1 MGEFNGKK
9 RSELPDSVFGI
20 PQERKYPMPDE
31 KHTRSAIKLFNH
43 VDPKYE
49 EQLAKAVIR
58 NMKKY
63 GIDGSVVGP
72 NNRLR
77 KYLPKNMIKE
87 SYIDES
93 VSSAVSKD
101 HKQKGYIKLSS
112 LKKTHITEF
121 IINKY
126 KKEYPVLRHVRCK
139 DTDEYIYDGYM
150 WFKENELVCYVGS
163 CQYTD
168 DNTKWIVSLEILP
181 EYRGYGLSNQ
191 ILDFCIKNMKCR
203 CLSVNKNNEL
213 AKKIYDKYGFKTYH
227 EDKTMYYMTLDNISS
242 SNESM
247 ISTTEKAKYDPPYTA
262 EEVKR
267 VYGTKVYKEL
277 IKDPAHKY
285 RMDSGIELIHREPT
299 KEELERIWKNWNLM
313 SNDQK
318 MKSDKKSIELFGK
331 TNQDHYK
338 ELINSYVVN
347 ESYIEESS
355 QIQYFNSPEELSKWM
370 KSNIKYK
377 NFTKLMSPEEVYKE
391 KKGSCHDQVMFELY
405 CIRKM
410 KLSPKALFII
420 EYSNE
425 GNGRDNVTHSLV
437 YYNKDNK
444 VYWFENAWGGQEGI
458 HEFNSISELKNTIKN
473 LHSKKKFGNIDKYPE
488 LEITS
493 FKSHKPGETLQQV
506 VDISLN
512 EAANYT
518 TQETGIST
526 IIFDIGDVLI
536 RDNFKKFLKSDPD
549 IPNEL
554 VDTIK
559 SLWFIA
565 KDDVDDTMDLETYRE
580 IVNKRMG
587 VEFSKYIPKLFQ
599 YGVDAVEVLNYTI
612 PMIQDLKDKG
622 YKVYYLS
629 NWSAWTHDLLQ
640 KAGKFDFL
648 KYMDGGVF
656 SYDVGYRKPDSEI
669 YQILLNRYKINP
681 EEAVFFDDRKE
692 NIEAANKLGIHGV
705 LFDKHD
711 SAIVYNTLEQ
721 FHMSYQMEDVVDN
734 SSTFAIHNYGSF
746 IGQVYQKVQS
756 TNNISK
762 NHRYYGYDME
772 QDVVANYMNQD
783 AGTSFQEYGTTGGT
797 IVGTNQPDS
806 VYIVNYMQ
814 NNVFSGHK
822 EQKQAICKK
831 GMNQMYTTK
840 NGKSVPV
847 DKNKFKEEASD
858 VSVFKFKGSPFLSY
872 DKIVESAIQDSD
884 YYSLLTGDDISS
896 PEYMKYDN
904 RFIEEEPYTEYLDDI
919 TSCIESSIVG
929 TQYSEE
935 YPYMKILT
943 ESVDGRCWNYYN
955 DINGYFVMNELTG
968 LRSPSYDSMEEIPE
982 SQIKV
987 IERGTIYLGE

>member
-549 IPNEL
+549 I
-554 VDTIK
+554 
-559 SLWFIA
+559 
-565 KDDVDDTMDLETYRE
+565 
-580 IVNKRMG
+580 
-587 VEFSKYIPKLFQ
+587 
-599 YGVDAVEVLNYTI
+599 
-612 PMIQDLKDKG
+612 
-622 YKVYYLS
+622 
-629 NWSAWTHDLLQ
+629 
-640 KAGKFDFL
+640 
-648 KYMDGGVF
+648 
-656 SYDVGYRKPDSEI
+656 
-669 YQILLNRYKINP
+669 
-681 EEAVFFDDRKE
+681 
-692 NIEAANKLGIHGV
+692 
-705 LFDKHD
+705 
-711 SAIVYNTLEQ
+711 
-721 FHMSYQMEDVVDN
+721 
-734 SSTFAIHNYGSF
+734 
-746 IGQVYQKVQS
+746 
-756 TNNISK
+756 
-762 NHRYYGYDME
+762 
-772 QDVVANYMNQD
+772 
-783 AGTSFQEYGTTGGT
+783 
-797 IVGTNQPDS
+797 
-806 VYIVNYMQ
+806 
-814 NNVFSGHK
+814 
-822 EQKQAICKK
+822 C
-831 GMNQMYTTK
+831 
-840 NGKSVPV
+840 
-847 DKNKFKEEASD
+847 
-858 VSVFKFKGSPFLSY
+858 
-872 DKIVESAIQDSD
+872 
-884 YYSLLTGDDISS
+884 
-896 PEYMKYDN
+896 
-904 RFIEEEPYTEYLDDI
+904 
-919 TSCIESSIVG
+919 
-929 TQYSEE
+929 
-935 YPYMKILT
+935 
-943 ESVDGRCWNYYN
+943 
-955 DINGYFVMNELTG
+955 
-968 LRSPSYDSMEEIPE
+968 
-982 SQIKV
+982 
-987 IERGTIYLGE
+987 

>member
-1 MGEFNGKK
+1 
-9 RSELPDSVFGI
+9 
-20 PQERKYPMPDE
+20 
-31 KHTRSAIKLFNH
+31 
-43 VDPKYE
+43 
-49 EQLAKAVIR
+49 
-58 NMKKY
+58 
-63 GIDGSVVGP
+63 
-72 NNRLR
+72 
-77 KYLPKNMIKE
+77 
-87 SYIDES
+87 
-93 VSSAVSKD
+93 
-101 HKQKGYIKLSS
+101 
-112 LKKTHITEF
+112 
-121 IINKY
+121 
-126 KKEYPVLRHVRCK
+126 
-139 DTDEYIYDGYM
+139 
-150 WFKENELVCYVGS
+150 
-163 CQYTD
+163 
-168 DNTKWIVSLEILP
+168 
-181 EYRGYGLSNQ
+181 
-191 ILDFCIKNMKCR
+191 
-203 CLSVNKNNEL
+203 
-213 AKKIYDKYGFKTYH
+213 
-227 EDKTMYYMTLDNISS
+227 
-242 SNESM
+242 
-247 ISTTEKAKYDPPYTA
+247 
-262 EEVKR
+262 
-267 VYGTKVYKEL
+267 
-277 IKDPAHKY
+277 
-285 RMDSGIELIHREPT
+285 
-299 KEELERIWKNWNLM
+299 
-313 SNDQK
+313 
-318 MKSDKKSIELFGK
+318 
-331 TNQDHYK
+331 
-338 ELINSYVVN
+338 
-347 ESYIEESS
+347 
-355 QIQYFNSPEELSKWM
+355 
-370 KSNIKYK
+370 
-377 NFTKLMSPEEVYKE
+377 
-391 KKGSCHDQVMFELY
+391 
-405 CIRKM
+405 
-410 KLSPKALFII
+410 
-420 EYSNE
+420 
-425 GNGRDNVTHSLV
+425 
-437 YYNKDNK
+437 
-444 VYWFENAWGGQEGI
+444 
-458 HEFNSISELKNTIKN
+458 
-473 LHSKKKFGNIDKYPE
+473 
-488 LEITS
+488 
-493 FKSHKPGETLQQV
+493 
-506 VDISLN
+506 
-512 EAANYT
+512 
-518 TQETGIST
+518 
-526 IIFDIGDVLI
+526 
-536 RDNFKKFLKSDPD
+536 
-549 IPNEL
+549 
-554 VDTIK
+554 
-559 SLWFIA
+559 
-565 KDDVDDTMDLETYRE
+565 MDLETYRE